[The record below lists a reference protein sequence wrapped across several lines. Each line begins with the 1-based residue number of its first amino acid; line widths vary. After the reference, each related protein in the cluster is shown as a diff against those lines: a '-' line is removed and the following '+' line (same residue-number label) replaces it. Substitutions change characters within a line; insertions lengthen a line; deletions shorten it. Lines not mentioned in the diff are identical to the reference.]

1 MAIPKKLLESLK
13 KKLLKKR
20 KDILSNI
27 KVINER
33 IEDSKTIESFDDG
46 DKSVSYYI
54 RDYVYQVSTREYK
67 TFVLIEKALKK
78 IEEGRYGICENCG
91 KEISHKRLEAIPW
104 AEYCIDCQELKEKGF
119 F

>member
-20 KDILSNI
+20 KEILSSI

-33 IEDSKTIESFDDG
+33 IKDSRTIESFDEG
-46 DKSVSYYI
+46 DKSVSYYT
-54 RDYVYQVSTREYK
+54 RDYVYQISNREYK
-67 TFVLIEKALKK
+67 TFLLVEKALKK
-78 IEEGRYGICENCG
+78 IEKETYGLCENCG